1 MQQLGASLNEILK
14 NGCWK
19 RKSTKYY
26 SKYITGNKDLLQ
38 DDSDDNRIIRNYIGN
53 DNNDRFEWK
62 KQKFSK
68 FVLCCKYGVLLK
80 SLLMT

>member
-14 NGCWK
+14 NRCWK

-26 SKYITGNKDLLQ
+26 SKYITENKDLLQ
-38 DDSDDNRIIRNYIGN
+38 DDSDDNRILRNYIGN

-62 KQKFSK
+62 KTKFSN
-68 FVLCCKYGVLLK
+68 FVLCCKYDVLLK